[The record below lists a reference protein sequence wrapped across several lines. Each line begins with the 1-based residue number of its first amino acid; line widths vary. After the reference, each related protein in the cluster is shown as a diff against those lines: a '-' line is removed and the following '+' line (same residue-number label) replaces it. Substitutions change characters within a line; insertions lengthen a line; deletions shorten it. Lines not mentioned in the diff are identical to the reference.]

1 MGYGDAGCFGGKH
14 IQTPNIDRLA
24 VEGMRFTQCYA
35 GSTVCAPS
43 RSVLMTGLHTGHTR
57 VRGNFGKGGVK
68 GLGGGKGRVPLR
80 TEDITV
86 AEVLKGAGYSTGI
99 TGKWGLGEPVT
110 EGTPN
115 RQGFDEWFG
124 YLNQRRAHSFYPTFI
139 WLNEGRFDL
148 PGNANGKQQQYTHD
162 LFTGFALS
170 FIRKNQRKPFFLY
183 LPYTVPHARFEIPDL
198 GSYENKKWPEQAKVY
213 AAMITRMDD
222 HIGKI
227 MALLKELEIDKKT
240 IVFSAATT
248 VRRIVM
254 TVFLIAAA
262 LFVERNEPCMKADYG
277 RQ

>member
-162 LFTGFALS
+162 LFLS
-170 FIRKNQRKPFFLY
+170 LI
-183 LPYTVPHARFEIPDL
+183 
-198 GSYENKKWPEQAKVY
+198 
-213 AAMITRMDD
+213 
-222 HIGKI
+222 HI
-227 MALLKELEIDKKT
+227 
-240 IVFSAATT
+240 
-248 VRRIVM
+248 
-254 TVFLIAAA
+254 
-262 LFVERNEPCMKADYG
+262 
-277 RQ
+277 